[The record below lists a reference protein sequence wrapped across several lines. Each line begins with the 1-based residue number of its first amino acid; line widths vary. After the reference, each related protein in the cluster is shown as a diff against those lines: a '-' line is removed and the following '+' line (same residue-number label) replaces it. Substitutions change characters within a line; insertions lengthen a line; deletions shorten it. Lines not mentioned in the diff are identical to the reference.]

1 MKQQQR
7 LMATMRRAT
16 AVLCAALLAPA
27 LAHAQT
33 DHWPTK
39 PLHLVVGYAA
49 GSSPDVQARLLAEP
63 LSQLLGQPVVV
74 ENKGGASGNIGA
86 DAVAKARDG
95 HTIGVI
101 GNGPLTS
108 SKFLYPH
115 LPYDPVKDLA
125 PLAMIGSAPLVLV
138 APRSLVTQ
146 DAAAYLQSLKQRKD
160 GNYASVGTGSGGHLG
175 MELVQQALGLDL
187 QHVPYNGGPAVINGL
202 LGGQVQL
209 ALLPTSTVMP
219 LVESGK
225 LAALAVSVSQRSP
238 LAPGVPAMPEI
249 GAGQLDIEVWNA
261 VMAPASMPEAHRNQL
276 AQALQQVLQSEGV
289 RAKLT
294 AQGWH
299 MDDTSAQALA
309 RRMTQDARIN
319 GELIARKNIRLQ

>member
-187 QHVPYNGGPAVINGL
+187 QHVPYTTAGL
-202 LGGQVQL
+202 
-209 ALLPTSTVMP
+209 
-219 LVESGK
+219 
-225 LAALAVSVSQRSP
+225 R
-238 LAPGVPAMPEI
+238 
-249 GAGQLDIEVWNA
+249 
-261 VMAPASMPEAHRNQL
+261 
-276 AQALQQVLQSEGV
+276 
-289 RAKLT
+289 
-294 AQGWH
+294 
-299 MDDTSAQALA
+299 
-309 RRMTQDARIN
+309 
-319 GELIARKNIRLQ
+319 